1 MTLDVVGA
9 GFGGA
14 GTLSL
19 KLALEQL
26 GFAPCHHMVEANKT
40 PASLACWDAADGNP
54 DWDKIYAGPRTTVD
68 LLGTT
73 FYAELAAYYPEAKVI
88 LTERDPQVWYE
99 STQATIFKH
108 LRALKARD
116 PDHPFARMTDKV
128 IGRLFGFGP
137 GSPPVLISV
146 FKAHNAKVREVIPA
160 ERLLIY
166 EVAHGWSPLCT
177 FLRVD
182 IPKGPMPKVNS
193 R

>member
-1 MTLDVVGA
+1 MPNAASYPAYPGIGWDERIHTMTLDVVGA

-54 DWDKIYAGPRTTVD
+54 DWDKIYAGHRTTVD

-137 GSPPVLISV
+137 GSPP
-146 FKAHNAKVREVIPA
+146 
-160 ERLLIY
+160 
-166 EVAHGWSPLCT
+166 SPDLGLQGPQRQGPRGYPRRA
-177 FLRVD
+177 FAD
-182 IPKGPMPKVNS
+182 I
-193 R
+193 